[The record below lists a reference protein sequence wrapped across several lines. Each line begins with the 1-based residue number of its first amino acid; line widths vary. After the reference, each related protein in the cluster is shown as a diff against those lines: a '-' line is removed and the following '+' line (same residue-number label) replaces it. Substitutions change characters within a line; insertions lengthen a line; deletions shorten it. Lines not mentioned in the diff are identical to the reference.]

1 MPRRLEAAGQ
11 ENTMSENFLFDPLFL
26 KVYMYTYGV
35 VLLLIM
41 SSFAEACLVLSPV
54 GAVVAAVIAIRRGLG
69 AMKYALVGLLY
80 SMAFAIP
87 FGYLVSRM
95 TGGWHSAKAVWVVY
109 VLLYLLWMCGPVAGG
124 YILLWGVDTVTSVFL
139 YEVSDDGFGSK
150 SAWYIW
156 LTLLNIISWFAS
168 LIWLIAGHFGS
179 RPRDSILPSVYYVA
193 PFWLAAFW
201 SLVVYSVFIAN
212 VSAIETLLF

>member
-1 MPRRLEAAGQ
+1 
-11 ENTMSENFLFDPLFL
+11 MSENFLFDPLFL

-95 TGGWHSAKAVWVVY
+95 TGGGIQPRRSGSSMCYFICCGCVGQWQAGIFCY
-109 VLLYLLWMCGPVAGG
+109 GVL
-124 YILLWGVDTVTSVFL
+124 ILLHLSFFTK
-139 YEVSDDGFGSK
+139 YRMMA
-150 SAWYIW
+150 SAQKV
-156 LTLLNIISWFAS
+156 LGIS
-168 LIWLIAGHFGS
+168 G
-179 RPRDSILPSVYYVA
+179 
-193 PFWLAAFW
+193 
-201 SLVVYSVFIAN
+201 
-212 VSAIETLLF
+212 